1 MKIRSITYFD
11 NLLWPLDESRLR
23 RAKGFI
29 TNARETFQ
37 SGGYEV
43 QTTRLATPPF
53 PQVLGSQI
61 NKEAVQYARELEGH
75 LIPDGFDYVSIGP
88 ATPEFPISYS
98 ILPEILESTQNVFGA
113 GIISSTKNGIVFAAI
128 KACSAAVK
136 RIAGISAD
144 GFANLRFAA
153 LANVP
158 PGSPFLPAAY
168 HHDRE
173 EPGFAIATEAADL
186 AVEAIDQASR
196 LEIARSKLIKSIE
209 TQAAALSRLGRE
221 LAERYGVNFGGIDFS
236 LAPYPQAENSI
247 GTAIEGLGV
256 PALGDHGS
264 LAAVAILAEA
274 LDQAQFQRTG
284 FSGVLLPVMEDTVL
298 AKRALEGKL
307 AINDLLLYSAVC
319 GTGLDTIPLP
329 GEVSEEQ
336 LQAILLDLAALAQ
349 RLGKPLTARL
359 MPIPGKQGGDPIEFD
374 FEYFA
379 NSRVMELKSQP
390 LTGLLAGD
398 EDYQINGRKDIQ
410 GRMEISE

>member
-11 NLLWPLDESRLR
+11 NLLWPLDGSRLQ

-29 TNARETFQ
+29 TPARETFQ
-37 SGGYEV
+37 GGGYEV

-53 PQVLGSQI
+53 PQVLGSQM
-61 NKEAVQYARELEGH
+61 NKEAVQYAKELEGH
-75 LIPDGFDYVSIGP
+75 LIHDGFDFVSIGP
-88 ATPEFPISYS
+88 AIPEIPTSYS
-98 ILPEILESTQNVFGA
+98 ILPEILENTQNVFGA
-113 GIISSTKNGIVFAAI
+113 GIISSGRNGIIFTAI
-128 KACSAAVK
+128 KACAAAIK

-168 HHDRE
+168 HQD
-173 EPGFAIATEAADL
+173 PGKPAFAIATEAADL
-186 AVEAIDQASR
+186 AVEAIGQASS
-196 LEIARSKLIKSIE
+196 LEAARSKLVKSIE
-209 TQAAALSRLGRE
+209 TQAAALSRLGHE
-221 LAERYGVNFGGIDFS
+221 LEERYGIVFGGIDFS
-236 LAPYPQAENSI
+236 LAPFPRAEQSI
-247 GTAIEGLGV
+247 GTAIEGFGV

-264 LAAVAILAEA
+264 LAAVAFLAEA

-284 FSGVLLPVMEDTVL
+284 FSGVMLPVMEDTVL

-329 GEVSEEQ
+329 GDVSIEQ
-336 LQAILLDLAALAQ
+336 LHAILLDLAALAQ

-359 MPIPGKQGGDPIEFD
+359 MPIPGKQAGDPIEFD

-379 NSRVMELKSQP
+379 NSRVMDLKSQP
-390 LTGLLAGD
+390 LTGLMAGD
-398 EDYQINGRKDIQ
+398 EDYKIKTNKDIH
-410 GRMEISE
+410 GRMEITE